1 MIKPGRKPYLIPVVG
16 IFLAMAMVMVVSA
29 CAGGDGLTAEDVKQ
43 AVREEIQAAPQQESL
58 TAEDVQKIVQDVMME
73 ADTGEEEPALTAQE
87 VQQIVQSA
95 MEAQAGMAME
105 DALSA
110 EDVQKIV
117 QDAMMASAMMEE
129 SLTPEEIEQI
139 VQDAMMAGAMMME
152 GPKEVIVFADLDWPS
167 AQLQNAI
174 ARYIVENGYGYPTDV
189 LFGGTIPL
197 WQGLLGGDIDVF
209 MEAWLPN
216 MQDLWDAALADG
228 SVIPVGKSLDDNWQ
242 SAFVV
247 PTYLLEQNPGLVKVQ
262 DLRDHMELFPQEN
275 GKVILWT
282 CLASW
287 ACLGVNAGQVESY
300 GLDDILELKVPGTTA
315 ALFASLEGAYVKD
328 EAWLGY
334 LWGPSKPAA
343 ELDLTLLEEPA
354 CAEGQEPITGC
365 AYGIAS
371 IRIAVHPTLVQRAP
385 EIAEFLRRWDFSAAI
400 NVAADTYIA
409 EADVTPNSPEV
420 VIWFLKNYEA
430 SWTKWVPSDVASNVK
445 AALAE

>member
-1 MIKPGRKPYLIPVVG
+1 MIKPGRKPYLIPIVG

-152 GPKEVIVFADLDWPS
+152 GPKEVIVFADLNWDS
-167 AQLQNAI
+167 AQIQNAI
-174 ARYIVENGYGYPTDV
+174 ARYIVENGYGYPTDAK
-189 LFGGTIPL
+189 FGGTIPL
-197 WQGLLGGDIDVF
+197 WQGLLGGDVDVY

-216 MQDLWDAALADG
+216 IQDLWDAALADG
-228 SVIPVGKSLDDNWQ
+228 SIIPVGKSLDDNWQ

-247 PTYLLEQNPGLVKVQ
+247 PTYLVEQNPTLVTVQ
-262 DLRDHMELFPQEN
+262 DLEAHKDLFEQEG
-275 GKVILWT
+275 GKIVHWT
-282 CLASW
+282 CLSNW
-287 ACLGVNAGQVESY
+287 GCFNVNAGQAEAY
-300 GLDDILELKVPGTTA
+300 GLSDLLEMKDPGSQA
-315 ALFASLEGAYVKD
+315 GLFASLEGAYTKG

-354 CAEGQEPITGC
+354 CAAGQDPKTGC
-365 AYGIAS
+365 AYPTAF
-371 IRIAVHPTLVQRAP
+371 IRIAVHPTMVRAP
-385 EIAEFLRRWDFSAAI
+385 EIIEFLRRWDFSAEVD
-400 NVAADTYIA
+400 VAANSYKA
-409 EADVTPNSPEV
+409 EAEATFEETA
-420 VIWFLKNYEA
+420 IWFLKNYEG
-430 SWTKWVPSDVASNVK
+430 SWTKWVPSDVAANVK
-445 AALAE
+445 AALPE

>member
-1 MIKPGRKPYLIPVVG
+1 MIKPGRKPYLIPIVG

-152 GPKEVIVFADLDWPS
+152 GPKEVIVFADLNWDS
-167 AQLQNAI
+167 AQIQNAI
-174 ARYIVENGYGYPTDV
+174 ARYIVENGYGYPTDAK
-189 LFGGTIPL
+189 FGGSIPL
-197 WQGLLGGDIDVF
+197 WQGLLGGDVDVF

-216 MQDLWDAALADG
+216 IQDLWDAALADG
-228 SVIPVGKSLDDNWQ
+228 SIIPVGKSLDDNWQ

-247 PTYLLEQNPGLVKVQ
+247 PTYLVEQNPTLVTVQ
-262 DLRDHMELFPQEN
+262 DLEAHKDLFKQEG
-275 GKVILWT
+275 GKIVHWT
-282 CLASW
+282 CLSNW
-287 ACLGVNAGQVESY
+287 GCSKVNAGQVEAY
-300 GLDDILELKVPGTTA
+300 GLGDLLEIKDPGSQA
-315 ALFASLEGAYVKD
+315 GLFASLEGAYAKG

-354 CAEGQEPITGC
+354 CGVGQEPIAGC

-371 IRIAVHPTLVQRAP
+371 IRIAVHPTLVRAP
-385 EIAEFLRRWDFSAAI
+385 EIIEFLRRWDFSAEVD
-400 NVAADTYIA
+400 VAANSYKA
-409 EADVTPNSPEV
+409 EAEATFEETA
-420 VIWFLKNYEA
+420 IWFLKNHEG
-430 SWTKWVPSDVASNVK
+430 SWTKWVPSDVAANVK
-445 AALAE
+445 AALPE

>member
-1 MIKPGRKPYLIPVVG
+1 MIKPGRKPYLIPIVG

-152 GPKEVIVFADLDWPS
+152 GPKEVIVFADLNWDS
-167 AQLQNAI
+167 AQIQNAI
-174 ARYIVENGYGYPTDV
+174 ARYIVENGYGYPTDAK
-189 LFGGTIPL
+189 FGGSIPL
-197 WQGLLGGDIDVF
+197 WQGLLGGDVDVF

-216 MQDLWDAALADG
+216 IQDLWDAALADG
-228 SVIPVGKSLDDNWQ
+228 SIIPVGKSLDDNWQ

-247 PTYLLEQNPGLVKVQ
+247 PTYLVEQNPTLVTVQ
-262 DLRDHMELFPQEN
+262 DLEAHKDLFEQEG
-275 GKVILWT
+275 GKIVHWT
-282 CLASW
+282 CLSNW
-287 ACLGVNAGQVESY
+287 GCSKVNAGQVEAY
-300 GLDDILELKVPGTTA
+300 GLGDLLEIKDPGSQA
-315 ALFASLEGAYVKD
+315 GLFASLEGAYAKG

-354 CAEGQEPITGC
+354 CGVGQEPIAGC

-371 IRIAVHPTLVQRAP
+371 IRIAVHPTLVRAP
-385 EIAEFLRRWDFSAAI
+385 EIIEFLRRWDFSAEVD
-400 NVAADTYIA
+400 VAANSYKA
-409 EADVTPNSPEV
+409 EAEATFEETA
-420 VIWFLKNYEA
+420 IWFLKNHEG
-430 SWTKWVPSDVASNVK
+430 SWTKWVPSDVAANVK
-445 AALAE
+445 AALPE